1 MSTYKDLPFF
11 LVVDCPSLVYGKAA
25 AMRTPVRDAINSAR
39 DMPDS
44 KMDEVILVLELALA
58 HIRQGQANEEVDVVA
73 DSDDPLDSLLGPA
86 ETKSDASKRRSKSR
100 R

>member
-11 LVVDCPSLVYGKAA
+11 AGSDFPTVEYGRAA
-25 AMRTPVRDAINSAR
+25 ALRTPVRDAINSAR

-44 KMDEVILVLELALA
+44 KMDQVILILEMALA
-58 HIRQGQANEEVDVVA
+58 HIRQGQANEEVDVDTV
-73 DSDDPLDSLLGPA
+73 SSDPLDSLLGPA
-86 ETKSDASKRRSKSR
+86 ETKSDASKRRPKSR